1 MNYGD
6 YLFEQEDE
14 ISLTD
19 KLLLMDRALMQVHS
33 ENKFISSSLLDAY
46 IIRDEENP
54 KNDKIDTSSIA
65 VDVFD

>member
-46 IIRDEENP
+46 IIKD
-54 KNDKIDTSSIA
+54 DTIII
-65 VDVFD
+65 VDACHAQNMR